1 MQKPFY
7 EYRDFTVAGVPV
19 SAYRIVYAG
28 GQAELRAAVELRD
41 YIEKTCAASL
51 CVYRD
56 TDLPPAEHEILVG
69 RTNREDEDG
78 FSLKREGLGEEGFL
92 IEERGGHLFITGG
105 GPRGTLYGV
114 YEFLEK
120 YVGWRFFASDCEVMT
135 AKDRI
140 AVPEKLYD
148 RQVPALEYRQVHWC
162 DYRKAPLRVKRKQN
176 TAMWGTLPETY
187 GGSVHFTGGFAHTL
201 VEILG
206 IDNATEQPCFSD
218 PAVLEKVIDHVR
230 RVASGHPDA
239 RIISV
244 TQADNRN
251 ICQCEKCRRV
261 YEEEGAPSGLLVRFI
276 NQVADAVRQEYPNL
290 LIETFAYQWSRT
302 PPQKVRPRDN
312 VLIRFCTGDE
322 CRIHGY
328 GNTECVY
335 NRHTTEDIEKWGSI
349 SKHLFV
355 WDYSVNFTFYT
366 VPLANFF
373 TLRTD
378 TRFLYEKG
386 VTGLFNM
393 GQYEGNA
400 SLRHEGYNTEFSAL
414 RAYLLSKVFWNPM
427 MEEEEYSRHMNEFL
441 AGYYGD
447 GWRNIRQYIEFLVQC
462 VGDHHCRLYEGPNGL
477 YDRDTYVGALPQIER
492 WFADAI
498 AQADFEQRDRLEL
511 LKLHMIFLKLFF
523 TWNSIMESG
532 DEDARTAAVREHE
545 QLWNEI
551 RARKICLSEQCR
563 IVENPD
569 FTRSPRDWFIIPDW
583 MQPQEWN
590 VR

>member
-1 MQKPFY
+1 MLKTLY
-7 EYRDFTVAGVPV
+7 LHRNFTIAGVPV
-19 SAYRIVYAG
+19 GAYRIVYAG
-28 GQAELRAAVELRD
+28 EQAELRAAVELRE
-41 YIEKTCAASL
+41 YIEKTCAVSL

-56 TDLPPAEHEILVG
+56 TDLPPAEHEILIG
-69 RTNREDEDG
+69 RTNREDGDG
-78 FSLKREGLGEEGFL
+78 FSLDREGLGEEGFL
-92 IEERGGHLFITGG
+92 IEERNGRLCITGS

-120 YVGWRFFASDCEVMT
+120 YVGWRFFTSDCEVMT
-135 AKDRI
+135 AGDSI
-140 AVPEKLYD
+140 TVPAKLYD
-148 RQVPALEYRQVHWC
+148 RQVPVLEYRQVHWI
-162 DYRKAPLRVKRKQN
+162 DYCKVPLRAKRKQN
-176 TAMWGTLPETY
+176 TAMRGELSETY
-187 GGSVHFTGGFAHTL
+187 GGSIQFTGGFAHTL
-201 VEILG
+201 VKILG

-218 PAVLEKVIDHVR
+218 PAVLEKVIAHVR
-230 RVASGHPDA
+230 KVAAAHPDA
-239 RIISV
+239 RMISV

-251 ICQCEKCRRV
+251 ICRCGKCRRV
-261 YEEEGAPSGLLVRFI
+261 YEEEGAPSGALVRFI
-276 NQVADAVRQEYPNL
+276 NQVADAVREDYPDL

-302 PPQKVRPRDN
+302 PPKKVRPRDN

-328 GNTECVY
+328 GNTDCIY
-335 NRHTTEDIEKWGSI
+335 NRNTTAEIEKWGSI

-355 WDYSVNFTFYT
+355 WDYSGNFTFYP

-393 GQYEGNA
+393 GQYDGIA
-400 SLRHEGYNTEFSAL
+400 SLRHEGYNAEFSAL

-447 GWRNIRQYIEFLVQC
+447 GWMNIRKYIEFLVEC
-462 VGDHHCRLYEGPNGL
+462 VGDRHCRLYEGPNGL
-477 YDRDTYVGALPQIER
+477 YDRDLYVGGLPQIAQ

-498 AQADFEQRDRLEL
+498 ALADFEQRDRLEL

-523 TWNSIMESG
+523 TWDGIMESG
-532 DEDARTAAVREHE
+532 DQERGAAAIRENE
-545 QLWNEI
+545 WLWNQFHERGI
-551 RARKICLSEQCR
+551 SLSEQCK
-563 IVENPD
+563 IVEKPD
-569 FTRSPRDWFIIPDW
+569 FTKSPREWFLIPEWIKAQD
-583 MQPQEWN
+583 WN